1 MRKTIYFFRD
11 IVLHLRLRFFRM
23 LGMDIDLHAKL
34 SLKSKLDFTY
44 AKGIHIGKYTYVGG
58 GSLILSNDFVRHIHC
73 DTYIG
78 DFCFIGMNSV
88 ILPGV
93 HIGNHSIVGAGAIV
107 TKDVPPNVIVAG
119 NPAKIIRNDIDTG
132 IYGVLKKQEKI

>member
-1 MRKTIYFFRD
+1 MQKGFISGNT
-11 IVLHLRLRFFRM
+11 LM
-23 LGMDIDLHAKL
+23 L
-34 SLKSKLDFTY
+34 
-44 AKGIHIGKYTYVGG
+44 GG
-58 GSLILSNDFVRHIHC
+58 GSLILSHDFVRHIHC